1 MNCFE
6 FITICASLVL
16 CTLIN
21 QIVSFTTEDLNTDLK
36 YIKACNRTSPI
47 SMSTMNDVLI
57 NKKLDDG
64 ESIAFKCFLHCL
76 FTMYDW
82 MDEEGGFLLHEI
94 KVTLEQADVE
104 LASLEYILYICTAI
118 ESVDSCERSFLFTQC
133 FWNKMAEVQPPED
146 QLFYNIDEQIE

>member
-1 MNCFE
+1 
-6 FITICASLVL
+6 
-16 CTLIN
+16 
-21 QIVSFTTEDLNTDLK
+21 
-36 YIKACNRTSPI
+36 
-47 SMSTMNDVLI
+47 MNDVLI

-118 ESVDSCERSFLFTQC
+118 ESVDSCGDHFVQKVFL
-133 FWNKMAEVQPPED
+133 
-146 QLFYNIDEQIE
+146 EQNGRGKIIFLALPTYSA